1 MEIPIKMDDLE
12 VPLFS
17 ETSRQRFFWMMAD
30 AKPIGGASA
39 RQLMPKIHGSKR
51 TTRPKQQGRSL
62 PRRVS
67 QPSWKLL
74 RRPKPQEIAE
84 SPIFPKINVAR
95 RLPGGFFRKRK
106 LIFQPHC
113 FRCYVSFGMGIEF
126 HLPRNWTPCLILAT
140 HQRPKFTR
148 ISR

>member
-1 MEIPIKMDDLE
+1 MDDLE

-67 QPSWKLL
+67 QLSWKLL
-74 RRPKPQEIAE
+74 RRPKLRIRFRK
-84 SPIFPKINVAR
+84 SPSFPMFPKIHIAR

-126 HLPRNWTPCLILAT
+126 HLPRNWTPRLILAT